1 MKKGH
6 LPEAPTRNY
15 APDII
20 AGLSI
25 AGLLLPEAVAY
36 SGIANLPP
44 QAGIVGLIAG
54 LAGYGLLGTSRFAI
68 VAATSSSAAVLAAA
82 TASIASGNDGLRLGL
97 AAGLVLL
104 AGVYFLTAAAARLG
118 QITDFIA
125 RPVLRGFAFG
135 LALVIVAR
143 QTSAIAGV
151 HATGGDIFRY
161 VLSLVGQAG
170 QWHHASIQ
178 VGLAALMLLFVL
190 GSLPRVPGGL
200 IVIALG
206 IAATRMLDLEGRGVH
221 LVGPIHLA
229 LPVPSVPDL
238 DRAEWLRLGEIG
250 VALVLVLYS
259 ESYGAIRSFAIKHG
273 DAVEPN
279 RDLLALGVSNV
290 LSGFLCGMPVGAG
303 YSATSANESAG
314 ARSRAAGLVAL
325 LLLIAVTA
333 LVLPEI
339 ALTPE
344 PVLAAI
350 VIHAVSHSLKPEIF
364 RPYFTWHRDR
374 LVAVASV
381 IAVLWLGVLD
391 GLLASIAISLVM
403 MLLRLSVSTVVV
415 LGRLGASHDFLNIA
429 DHRDAQPVPGI
440 LVLRPDEPLF
450 FANVERVLIE
460 ARRRIS
466 GADAGVHTVILS
478 LEESYDLDSTSV
490 EALDLFFAWV
500 AAQDRH
506 LILARLKHPVHEL
519 LKLVVTKDAAAPVMI
534 GLSVDDAVTI
544 ALERAR

>member
-1 MKKGH
+1 MNKGH
-6 LPEAPTRNY
+6 APGAITRSY
-15 APDII
+15 APDFI

-54 LAGYGLLGTSRFAI
+54 LACYGLLGTSRFAI

-82 TASIASGNDGLRLGL
+82 TASMASDNEGLRLAL

-104 AGVYFLTAAAARLG
+104 AGVYFLAAAVARLG

-143 QTSAIAGV
+143 QLSTIAGV
-151 HATGGDIFRY
+151 HAIGGDIFRY
-161 VLSLVGQAG
+161 VISLVGQTG
-170 QWHHASIQ
+170 QWNLASIQ
-178 VGLAALMLLFVL
+178 VGLTALLLLILL
-190 GSLPRVPGGL
+190 GRLPRVPGGL

-206 IAATRMLDLEGRGVH
+206 ITATRGLGLEGRGVH

-229 LPVPSVPDL
+229 LPLPSVPGL
-238 DRAEWLRLGEIG
+238 DRAEWLRIGEIA
-250 VALVLVLYS
+250 VAVVLVLYS

-273 DAVEPN
+273 DSVEPN

-290 LSGFLCGMPVGAG
+290 LSGILGGMPVGAG

-314 ARSRAAGLVAL
+314 ARSRAAGLIAL
-325 LLLIAVTA
+325 LLLVAVAA

-374 LVAVASV
+374 VVAVTSV
-381 IAVLWLGVLD
+381 FAVLWLGVLD
-391 GLLASIAISLVM
+391 GLLASIAISLIM
-403 MLLRLSVSTVVV
+403 MLRRLSVSTVVV

-429 DHRDAQPVPGI
+429 DHREAQPVPGI
-440 LVLRPDEPLF
+440 LALRPDEPLF

-460 ARRRIS
+460 TRRRIS
-466 GADAGVHTVILS
+466 AADATVHTVILS
-478 LEESYDLDSTSV
+478 LEESYDLDSSSV
-490 EALDLFFAWV
+490 EALEIFFAWV

-519 LKLVVTKDAAAPVMI
+519 LKRVVPKDASAPVMI
-534 GLSVDDAVTI
+534 GLSVDDAVSI

>member
-1 MKKGH
+1 MKAGH
-6 LPEAPTRNY
+6 HPGGIARAY
-15 APDII
+15 APDIV

-54 LAGYGLLGTSRFAI
+54 LACYGLLGTSRFAI

-82 TASIASGNDGLRLGL
+82 TASMAAGNESLRIAL

-104 AGVYFLTAAAARLG
+104 AGIYFLAAAVARLG

-125 RPVLRGFAFG
+125 RPVLRGFTFG
-135 LALVIVAR
+135 LALVIVTH
-143 QTSAIAGV
+143 QLSTIAGV
-151 HATGGDIFRY
+151 HATGGDIVRY
-161 VLSLVGQAG
+161 LASLFGQLGAWNRASLEVGFT
-170 QWHHASIQ
+170 
-178 VGLAALMLLFVL
+178 ALILLFLL
-190 GSLPRVPGGL
+190 GRLPRVPGGL
-200 IVIALG
+200 LVIALG
-206 IAATRMLDLEGRGVH
+206 ITATRALNLESLGVH
-221 LVGPIHLA
+221 LVGPIRLA
-229 LPVPSVPDL
+229 LAAPSVPAL
-238 DRAEWLRLGEIG
+238 DRAEWLRLGEIAM
-250 VALVLVLYS
+250 ALVLVLYS
-259 ESYGAIRSFAIKHG
+259 ESYGAIRSFAIKHA
-273 DAVEPN
+273 DTVEPN

-290 LSGFLCGMPVGAG
+290 VSGLLAGMPVGAG

-314 ARSRAAGLVAL
+314 ARSRAAGGIAL
-325 LLLIAVTA
+325 LLLVIVAA

-350 VIHAVSHSLKPEIF
+350 VIHAVSHSLKPETF
-364 RPYFTWHRDR
+364 RSYFAWHRDR
-374 LVAVASV
+374 IVAIASV

-391 GLLASIAISLVM
+391 GLLASVAISLIM
-403 MLLRLSVSTVVV
+403 MLRRLSVSTVVV
-415 LGRLGASHDFLNIA
+415 LGRLGDSHDFLNIA
-429 DHRDAQPVPGI
+429 DHRDAKPVPGV

-466 GADAGVHTVILS
+466 SADADVHTVILS

-490 EALDLFFAWV
+490 EALEIFFAWV
-500 AAQDRH
+500 AAQNRH

-519 LKLVVTKDAAAPVMI
+519 LKRVVPKDAAAPVMI
-534 GLSVDDAVTI
+534 GLSVDDAVAI
-544 ALERAR
+544 ALGRRQ